1 MKNQRMILLTVLS
14 AVSFVGISV
23 AFFFLPVSIP
33 IHWGVNGQID
43 RWGHRAN
50 ILWMGG
56 LPLAMVLLS
65 RFLPKIDPR
74 SEAYERHKKAY
85 AVIITSITVFFIA
98 IGWLTVAVSLGVP
111 IDMSDWI
118 RGGIGLLFIG
128 MGNFMSQLKRNFFIG
143 IKTPWALADDEVWRR
158 THRRGAWV
166 FVIAGLA
173 FLVSVAIPDGPI
185 LYGLF
190 IALGVGIVYIYVY
203 SYMVHRSLRD
213 ARLKAGENGGNG
225 DDVAGDPAK
234 GGQA

>member
-1 MKNQRMILLTVLS
+1 MKNQRMTLLAALS
-14 AVSFVGISV
+14 AVSFIGIAV
-23 AFFFLPVSIP
+23 AYFFLPASIP
-33 IHWGVNGQID
+33 IHWGVNGKID
-43 RWGHRAN
+43 GWGHRAN
-50 ILWMGG
+50 ILWMGA

-85 AVIITSITVFFIA
+85 AVIITSITIFFIA

-143 IKTPWALADDEVWRR
+143 IRTPWALADDEVWRR

-166 FVIAGLA
+166 FVIMGLA
-173 FLVSVAIPDGPI
+173 YLASVALPEGPI
-185 LYGLF
+185 LYVLF
-190 IALGVGIVYIYVY
+190 IAMGAGIVYIYVY
-203 SYMVHRSLRD
+203 SYLVHRSLKAERLNAD
-213 ARLKAGENGGNG
+213 ASGQGPGAGTG
-225 DDVAGDPAK
+225 DSVK